1 MSPPPSK
8 STTTTQTQC
17 NIYPPRQNQSIM
29 TSESFTDEEDEYEGN
44 WITPESES
52 RSDNNKKTRKEMIE
66 DMVMKEE
73 LEEESLMSKSS
84 DDISGAQRRRKQ
96 QAEQNKKERL
106 EQQRTAELAE
116 KLGVTITMLDA
127 PEDDDF
133 DEESEDDASTK
144 AVELNLPSYAD
155 QNGKKWHKQVDKE
168 LEYDSGEV
176 DYEPSVVDGKLIV
189 PEAPP
194 QTQTTTTKK
203 SIQLQKEPKKAGIL
217 VGSAGGWSLE
227 VFPGDFVVHR
237 KYGIGRYEKTTLK
250 PKRKLSEEE
259 IKAQSIRR
267 QELVREFRKSFANE
281 NKSEEEEER
290 LLKEKVKTFGTE
302 ADLDP
307 VSNPQIPVLE
317 IAYSDS
323 LVHVP
328 LERAYR
334 LSRYRAGDAAVKPR
348 LSRVK
353 GEAWNK
359 AKRKVM
365 MSTAQLAQDVLALYA
380 TRETLQRTPFSPQY
394 EKVEMQK
401 FSDGFEFE
409 PTVDQHSCFEAVEN
423 DMVWRKRPMDRLIC
437 GDVGFGKTEVAM
449 RAMYR
454 AFVNNRQATLLSPT
468 GVLAAQHYKNLC
480 IRMEPFGVKI
490 GLLRGG
496 MGKNTKV
503 GRKLREDIKNGDI
516 DVVVGTHALLS
527 ASLEFNDLGLLVV
540 DEEQRFGVK
549 QKERLKLICSG
560 IDVLTLTAT
569 PIPRTLQ
576 MSLSGIR
583 DTSTIRTPPPMRK
596 PTITTVDEFTPR
608 IVKEA
613 IQRELDRGGQC
624 FYVVPRISM
633 LEEAADTIKELFP
646 DIDIIMAHG
655 RMPRQGA
662 EENVALFA
670 EGNAS
675 VLLATT
681 VIENGVDIPSVN
693 TIIIQNAQNFG
704 MSTLYQLRGRVG
716 RSNQQ
721 GYAYFL
727 HREDSLTEQSAA
739 RLQALSDLQ
748 SLGSG
753 FDVANRDLEIRGA
766 GSVLGTEQSG
776 MAARVGFD
784 LYMRMLKKSVRQL
797 RRLDLPSVVRTNV
810 ILPYGEGSLEASN
823 SFSIPE
829 SFIEDDS
836 TRVEQEGNARLAEST
851 EKLVELTQQWKENY
865 GPLPAKLQAKLKTL
879 HLHACTRR
887 LGIDLVGAIKSETG
901 TRDCIL
907 RSPSIRPR
915 HWARICKTLPKKM
928 APPGLDLIV
937 PARFSPTGEEFVI
950 QGGKKYNW
958 DQILEFDEKE
968 DEDEWDT
975 ADQEEVEAMKEITSA
990 MKIEKMEPGY
1000 VEDYPRF
1007 VIQDLGG
1014 THKRGARV
1022 DAILKLL
1029 LGPTKVVAK
1038 NQKEDSEKAITASE
1052 LRDKREKMK
1061 QKRKE
1066 EEAAEKLKNG
1076 YFY

>member
-1 MSPPPSK
+1 
-8 STTTTQTQC
+8 
-17 NIYPPRQNQSIM
+17 
-29 TSESFTDEEDEYEGN
+29 
-44 WITPESES
+44 
-52 RSDNNKKTRKEMIE
+52 
-66 DMVMKEE
+66 
-73 LEEESLMSKSS
+73 
-84 DDISGAQRRRKQ
+84 
-96 QAEQNKKERL
+96 
-106 EQQRTAELAE
+106 
-116 KLGVTITMLDA
+116 
-127 PEDDDF
+127 
-133 DEESEDDASTK
+133 
-144 AVELNLPSYAD
+144 
-155 QNGKKWHKQVDKE
+155 
-168 LEYDSGEV
+168 
-176 DYEPSVVDGKLIV
+176 
-189 PEAPP
+189 
-194 QTQTTTTKK
+194 
-203 SIQLQKEPKKAGIL
+203 
-217 VGSAGGWSLE
+217 
-227 VFPGDFVVHR
+227 
-237 KYGIGRYEKTTLK
+237 
-250 PKRKLSEEE
+250 
-259 IKAQSIRR
+259 
-267 QELVREFRKSFANE
+267 
-281 NKSEEEEER
+281 
-290 LLKEKVKTFGTE
+290 
-302 ADLDP
+302 
-307 VSNPQIPVLE
+307 
-317 IAYSDS
+317 
-323 LVHVP
+323 
-328 LERAYR
+328 
-334 LSRYRAGDAAVKPR
+334 
-348 LSRVK
+348 
-353 GEAWNK
+353 
-359 AKRKVM
+359 
-365 MSTAQLAQDVLALYA
+365 
-380 TRETLQRTPFSPQY
+380 
-394 EKVEMQK
+394 
-401 FSDGFEFE
+401 
-409 PTVDQHSCFEAVEN
+409 
-423 DMVWRKRPMDRLIC
+423 
-437 GDVGFGKTEVAM
+437 
-449 RAMYR
+449 
-454 AFVNNRQATLLSPT
+454 
-468 GVLAAQHYKNLC
+468 
-480 IRMEPFGVKI
+480 
-490 GLLRGG
+490 
-496 MGKNTKV
+496 
-503 GRKLREDIKNGDI
+503 
-516 DVVVGTHALLS
+516 
-527 ASLEFNDLGLLVV
+527 
-540 DEEQRFGVK
+540 
-549 QKERLKLICSG
+549 
-560 IDVLTLTAT
+560 
-569 PIPRTLQ
+569 
-576 MSLSGIR
+576 
-583 DTSTIRTPPPMRK
+583 
-596 PTITTVDEFTPR
+596 
-608 IVKEA
+608 
-613 IQRELDRGGQC
+613 
-624 FYVVPRISM
+624 
-633 LEEAADTIKELFP
+633 
-646 DIDIIMAHG
+646 
-655 RMPRQGA
+655 MPRQGA

-727 HREDSLTEQSAA
+727 HKEDSLTEQSAA

-836 TRVEQEGNARLAEST
+836 TRVQQEGNARLAEST
-851 EKLVELTQQWKENY
+851 EKLVELTQQWKDDY

-928 APPGLDLIV
+928 APSGLDLVV

-968 DEDEWDT
+968 DEDEWDI

-990 MKIEKMEPGY
+990 MKIKKMEPGY

-1007 VIQDLGG
+1007 VIKDLGG

-1038 NQKEDSEKAITASE
+1038 NQKEDSEKAIMASE